1 MSQLGLFEDLPEAP
15 AKAFKAT
22 LVRSHYRRTVGD
34 ATPEESKPET
44 PMIRSRSRQSS
55 QDGTKSRLKP
65 QSDSTGQTGHATG
78 KKSGITAPILPPA
91 SYPAPS
97 NGTRTSAAAAAGL
110 DEGRKLTQA
119 ERCFQAILSSMKTSG
134 QTPLGLTREQVA
146 AATGIEESTV
156 CARVR
161 PMVTGSDS
169 RYQIVEPGITR
180 IGLEGAHQ
188 KVLWVAIE
196 RQEAI
201 ECSCKECGGKATSRL
216 FEVAQPG
223 HFNKSE
229 AVYQGYLT
237 VSSCTVSGCWWW
249 EVR

>member
-1 MSQLGLFEDLPEAP
+1 MSQLGLFEELPEAP
-15 AKAFKAT
+15 AKAWKAT

-34 ATPEESKPET
+34 ATPEESLPET
-44 PMIRSRSRQSS
+44 PMIRARSRQSVGS
-55 QDGTKSRLKP
+55 GTKSRPKA
-65 QSDSTGQTGHATG
+65 QASATGHSGAATV
-78 KKSGITAPILPPA
+78 PD
-91 SYPAPS
+91 SYPAPH
-97 NGTRTSAAAAAGL
+97 NGERTSAAAAKGL
-110 DEGRKLTQA
+110 DEGRKISQA

-161 PMVTGSDS
+161 PMVVGSDS
-169 RYQIVEPGITR
+169 RYQVVEPGITR
-180 IGLEGAHQ
+180 IGKEGARQ

-201 ECSCKECGGKATSRL
+201 ECTCRECGGKAHSRL

-237 VSSCTVSGCWWW
+237 VSSCSVSGCWWW